1 MSTTTNRRK
10 IVILVLGTC
19 GLVLFAVLAALNAF
33 NMGIPNPTSTQGFF
47 VFTGLSIVAFLLFVA
62 VLLLLVRNVLKL
74 YADQRSRV
82 MGALLRTRMLWGAVL
97 VSLIPIVFMFLF
109 SYGLMN
115 RAVDR
120 WFSQPVTQMR
130 DDSNHMAVELAQY
143 TTANARAEADSI
155 ASGLPEVGAAAAISV
170 SPPVASAALHR
181 PRKAPHSSTRSP
193 EHPAERVVASET
205 ARERRDAIY
214 KVLRQHEITL
224 QNGFVVVYRE
234 GRVVAAF
241 HMPQRAGTTA
251 EVRTWLPDQA
261 GESGEDG
268 AGDGSSGDIATDPT
282 DAAILAAAQRN
293 DQPVFSLGPADFA
306 LAATTIKG
314 GNTVVVGLPMP
325 FGMASTMARLRKNA
339 DAYWVLYRERRQIRD
354 LYMLLLLMM
363 TSLALFASSWLAL
376 HLSKQVTKPVEA
388 LADAM
393 EAIASG
399 DYAHRV
405 GESATEELG
414 ELVRSFNHMAA
425 DLEGSRRAV
434 EESTVQLS
442 AANAALESR
451 RSELETMLET
461 IPNGV
466 ATLDVE
472 RRVVLA
478 NRALSEMMDPG
489 GQRPFFG
496 LAMEEVFP
504 ADVVEV
510 LDRLI
515 KRSHRMGSA
524 SSEIEISAPT
534 NHARDRFG
542 GTMNLL
548 ATVALLEMPGSSERM
563 RREHQGYVLVLENAT
578 ELLRAQKQSAWKE
591 VARRVAHEIKNPLT
605 PISLSAE
612 QIRRHIDRLA
622 NSLVD
627 PLEDG
632 AAESPSVGVIRRC
645 SEVITSSVESMR
657 GLVDQFAALAE
668 FPTARPKPADLN
680 TIVDNSLALFA
691 GRMQTIRIVRKMS
704 PDLPLVMAD
713 PEALKR
719 ALGNLI
725 DNAAEAMQHSL
736 LRELFVHTSLLE
748 NGMVE
753 LVIADTG
760 SGLTAEMRERLFLPY
775 FSTKQ
780 RGTGLGLA
788 IAAKIIQEH
797 QGTIRA
803 EKNEPAGAKFIVEL
817 RAASVPDSDPE
828 VSFDFVTAGSLVATA
843 EDGTGLIAEANMS
856 DDMISFDGGSTSRIS
871 EIHATSRV
879 GLDRSMLHDHLVST
893 GPNSTSPT
901 SRGVASPGPRG
912 RA

>member
-1 MSTTTNRRK
+1 MATDANRRK
-10 IVILVLGTC
+10 MWSIALGTC
-19 GLVLFAVLAALNAF
+19 LLVLLSTLTALQAF
-33 NMGIPNPTSTQGFF
+33 NLKFLNPATTEQTF
-47 VFTGLSIVAFLLFVA
+47 VFTGLSIVAFILFVT
-62 VLLLLVRNVLKL
+62 VLILLVRNVLKL

-82 MGALLRTRMLWGAVL
+82 MGTRLRTRMLLGAVL
-97 VSLIPIVFMFLF
+97 VSFLPIAFMSFF

-130 DDSNHMAVELAQY
+130 DDSNRMALDLARY

-155 ASGLPEVGAAAAISV
+155 ASSLPLR
-170 SPPVASAALHR
+170 PASAA
-181 PRKAPHSSTRSP
+181 PAPSPAKASARAASRNSSSR
-193 EHPAERVVASET
+193 AARGT
-205 ARERRDAIY
+205 ARNAVPTRQSRETIY
-214 KVLRQHEITL
+214 NVLRQHEITL
-224 QNGFVVVYRE
+224 QNGFAIVYRD
-234 GRVVAAF
+234 GHPFAAY
-241 HMPQRAGTTA
+241 HMPQRNGATA
-251 EVRTWLPDQA
+251 QLKTWLPEQSADE
-261 GESGEDG
+261 ESDSAASPAAEQHTQ
-268 AGDGSSGDIATDPT
+268 SDPT
-282 DAAILAAAQRN
+282 DAAILAAALRN
-293 DQPVFSLGPADFA
+293 DEPVFSLGSIDYA
-306 LAATTIKG
+306 LGTAVIQPG
-314 GNTVVVGLPMP
+314 ETVVVGLPMP
-325 FGMASTMARLRKNA
+325 FGMSATMARLRTAA
-339 DAYWVLYRERRQIRD
+339 DDYWTLFRSRHQIRN

-405 GESATEELG
+405 QESATEELG

-425 DLEGSRRAV
+425 DLEGSRHAV
-434 EESTVQLS
+434 EYSTVQLS
-442 AANAALESR
+442 AANAALEAR
-451 RSELETMLET
+451 RGELETMLET

-466 ATLDVE
+466 ATLDAD
-472 RRVVLA
+472 RRIVLT

-489 GQRPFFG
+489 GQSPFLG
-496 LAMEEVFP
+496 RVMEEVFP
-504 ADVVEV
+504 PEV
-510 LDRLI
+510 AEVIDRLI

-524 SSEIEISAPT
+524 SSEIEIAGT
-534 NHARDRFG
+534 AHERFG

-548 ATVALLEMPGSSERM
+548 ATVALLEMPVANDRL

-612 QIRRHIDRLA
+612 QIHRHIDRLA
-622 NSLVD
+622 HTL
-627 PLEDG
+627 
-632 AAESPSVGVIRRC
+632 AEHEITSPSTAVIRRC

-657 GLVDQFAALAE
+657 SLVDQFAALAE

-680 TIVDNSLALFA
+680 TIVENSLALFA
-691 GRMQTIRIVRKMS
+691 GRMTNIRVVKKMS
-704 PDLPLVMAD
+704 PNLPLVMAD

-725 DNAAEAMQHSL
+725 DNAAEAMQESL
-736 LRELFVHTSLLE
+736 LRELFVCTHLLE

-753 LVIADTG
+753 LTIADTG
-760 SGLTAEMRERLFLPY
+760 TGLTDEMRERLFLPY

-780 RGTGLGLA
+780 RGTGLGLS

-803 EKNEPAGAKFIVEL
+803 EKNEPAGTKFIVEL
-817 RAASVPDSDPE
+817 RAASSLDSDPE
-828 VSFDFVTAGSLVATA
+828 ALAVAAASSNGGTA
-843 EDGTGLIAEANMS
+843 
-856 DDMISFDGGSTSRIS
+856 
-871 EIHATSRV
+871 
-879 GLDRSMLHDHLVST
+879 
-893 GPNSTSPT
+893 
-901 SRGVASPGPRG
+901 
-912 RA
+912 

>member
-1 MSTTTNRRK
+1 MATPASRRK
-10 IVILVLGTC
+10 VWIVALGASL
-19 GLVLFAVLAALNAF
+19 LVLFVALATLNAF
-33 NMGIPNPTSTQGFF
+33 NTQLPAPATTQQIV
-47 VFTGLSIVAFLLFVA
+47 VFTGLSIVAFLLFVT
-62 VLLLLVRNVLKL
+62 VLILLVRNVLKL

-82 MGALLRTRMLWGAVL
+82 MGTRLRTRMLWGAVL
-97 VSLIPIVFMFLF
+97 VSLIPIASMYAF
-109 SYGLMN
+109 SYLLLN

-120 WFSQPVTQMR
+120 WFSQPVTEMR
-130 DDSNHMAVELAQY
+130 DDSNSMAHELAGY
-143 TTANARAEADSI
+143 TSANARAEADSI
-155 ASGLPEVGAAAAISV
+155 ASNLPDVTPPIPPAKASSPASISKQQPHR
-170 SPPVASAALHR
+170 SIHAPSHSSARTAAL
-181 PRKAPHSSTRSP
+181 S
-193 EHPAERVVASET
+193 AS
-205 ARERRDAIY
+205 RLRRDAIY
-214 KVLRQHEITL
+214 EVLRQHEITL
-224 QNGFVVVYRE
+224 QNGFAIVYHE
-234 GRVVAAF
+234 GRVVASF
-241 HMPQRAGTTA
+241 QMPQRAGATA
-251 EVRTWLPDQA
+251 QIKTWLPDQA
-261 GESGEDG
+261 VEEDSDD
-268 AGDGSSGDIATDPT
+268 AARKTPTDPN
-282 DAAILAAAQRN
+282 DAAILATAQRN
-293 DQPVFSLGPADFA
+293 DQPVFSIGTTDYALG
-306 LAATTIKG
+306 ATPLKQ

-325 FGMASTMARLRKNA
+325 FGMAATMINLRKNA
-339 DAYWVLYRERRQIRD
+339 DAYWVLYSERRQIRD

-363 TSLALFASSWLAL
+363 TSLALFASCWLAL

-405 GESATEELG
+405 KESATEELG

-434 EESTVQLS
+434 EHSTVQLS
-442 AANAALESR
+442 AANTALEAR
-451 RSELETMLET
+451 RGELETMLET

-466 ATLDVE
+466 ATLDAD
-472 RRVVLA
+472 RRIVLA

-489 GQRPFFG
+489 GQSPFYG
-496 LAMEEVFP
+496 RAMEEVFP
-504 ADVVEV
+504 PEVAEV

-524 SSEIEISAPT
+524 SSEIEFNGQPS
-534 NHARDRFG
+534 G
-542 GTMNLL
+542 SMNLL
-548 ATVALLEMPGSSERM
+548 ATVALLEMPAASERM

-612 QIRRHIDRLA
+612 QIHRHINRLA
-622 NSLVD
+622 NNLADHGSD
-627 PLEDG
+627 TQ
-632 AAESPSVGVIRRC
+632 AEPPSVAVIRRC

-657 GLVDQFAALAE
+657 SLVDQFAALAE

-680 TIVDNSLALFA
+680 TIVENSLALFA
-691 GRMQTIRIVRKMS
+691 GRMQTIKIVRKM
-704 PDLPLVMAD
+704 PPGLPLVMAD

-725 DNAAEAMQHSL
+725 DNAAEAMQQSL
-736 LRELFVHTSLLE
+736 FRELRICTNVLE

-753 LVIADTG
+753 LTIADTG
-760 SGLTAEMRERLFLPY
+760 SGLTDEMRERLFLPY

-817 RAASVPDSDPE
+817 RPASSPDSDPDISSVPSPFAATQNGNYPE
-828 VSFDFVTAGSLVATA
+828 PHAAETHTDGTSAFTVAEA
-843 EDGTGLIAEANMS
+843 EDDLASTIA
-856 DDMISFDGGSTSRIS
+856 
-871 EIHATSRV
+871 
-879 GLDRSMLHDHLVST
+879 
-893 GPNSTSPT
+893 
-901 SRGVASPGPRG
+901 RGAK
-912 RA
+912 

>member
-1 MSTTTNRRK
+1 MATTTNRRK
-10 IVILVLGTC
+10 IFILGLGSC
-19 GLVLFAVLAALNAF
+19 LLVLFAILAALNAF
-33 NMGIPNPTSTQGFF
+33 NMGIPNPATTQQFF
-47 VFTGLSIVAFLLFVA
+47 VFTGLSIVAFILFVA

-82 MGALLRTRMLWGAVL
+82 MGSRLRTRMLWGAVL
-97 VSLIPIVFMFLF
+97 VSLIPIVFMFIF

-120 WFSQPVTQMR
+120 WFSQPVTEMR
-130 DDSNHMAVELAQY
+130 DDTNHMALELSQY

-155 ASGLPEVGAAAAISV
+155 ASALPASPSVAPHAGAAG
-170 SPPVASAALHR
+170 ALAR
-181 PRKAPHSSTRSP
+181 GQGRKSPHSSARNTTHTPARS
-193 EHPAERVVASET
+193 ARAAS
-205 ARERRDAIY
+205 RENRDTIL
-214 KVLRQHEITL
+214 KVLSQHEITL
-224 QNGFVVVYRE
+224 QNGFAVVYRE

-241 HMPQRAGTTA
+241 HLPARVGTTA
-251 EVRTWLPDQA
+251 EVKTWLPEQ
-261 GESGEDG
+261 
-268 AGDGSSGDIATDPT
+268 AGDGGEDQIGNSARADTATDPT

-293 DQPVFSLGPADFA
+293 DQPVFSLGSADYA
-306 LAATTIKG
+306 LAAATIKQG
-314 GNTVVVGLPMP
+314 STVVVGLPMP
-325 FGMASTMARLRKNA
+325 FGMAATMSRLRKNA
-339 DAYWVLYRERRQIRD
+339 DAYWALYRERRQIRD
-354 LYMLLLLMM
+354 LYMLLLMMM

-393 EAIASG
+393 EAIAAG

-405 GESATEELG
+405 RESATEELG
-414 ELVRSFNHMAA
+414 ELVRSFNHMAG

-434 EESTVQLS
+434 EDSTVQLS
-442 AANAALESR
+442 AANAALEAR
-451 RSELETMLET
+451 RGELETMLET

-466 ATLDVE
+466 ATLDAD
-472 RRVVLA
+472 RRIVLA

-489 GQRPFFG
+489 GQRPFYG

-504 ADVVEV
+504 HEVAEV

-515 KRSHRMGSA
+515 RRSHRMGSA
-524 SSEIEISAPT
+524 SSEIEITAPSRT
-534 NHARDRFG
+534 PNDKFG

-548 ATVALLEMPGSSERM
+548 ATVALLEVPAANERM

-622 NSLVD
+622 KALAA
-627 PLEDG
+627 PAPEG
-632 AAESPSVGVIRRC
+632 AVESPSIAVIRRC

-657 GLVDQFAALAE
+657 GLVDQFASLAE

-680 TIVDNSLALFA
+680 TIIENSLALFA
-691 GRMQTIRIVRKMS
+691 GRMQNIRIVRKMS

-736 LRELFVHTSLLE
+736 LRELFVCTSLLE
-748 NGMVE
+748 NGMIE
-753 LVIADTG
+753 LTIADTG
-760 SGLTAEMRERLFLPY
+760 SGLTDEMRERLFLPY

-788 IAAKIIQEH
+788 IAAKIVQEH

-817 RAASVPDSDPE
+817 RPASALEGD
-828 VSFDFVTAGSLVATA
+828 A
-843 EDGTGLIAEANMS
+843 
-856 DDMISFDGGSTSRIS
+856 DGGSVVD
-871 EIHATSRV
+871 A
-879 GLDRSMLHDHLVST
+879 
-893 GPNSTSPT
+893 
-901 SRGVASPGPRG
+901 VAAMQNGNPPGPRLVETREPAPSITDAGNDLASTIARG
-912 RA
+912 RK

>member
-1 MSTTTNRRK
+1 MATPANRRK
-10 IVILVLGTC
+10 IWIAALGAS
-19 GLVLFAVLAALNAF
+19 LLALFVALAALNAF
-33 NMGIPNPTSTQGFF
+33 NTQLPAPATTQQIV

-62 VLLLLVRNVLKL
+62 VLILLVRNVLKL

-82 MGALLRTRMLWGAVL
+82 MGTRLRTRMLWGALL
-97 VSLIPIVFMFLF
+97 VSLVPIASMYAF
-109 SYGLMN
+109 SYLLLN

-120 WFSQPVTQMR
+120 WFSQPVTEIR
-130 DDSNHMAVELAQY
+130 DDSNNMALELAHY

-155 ASGLPEVGAAAAISV
+155 ASGLPEAP
-170 SPPVASAALHR
+170 PPVTSPAEASTTPPVPASKQQPHRPIRASAHGPAHIAALSAARQHR
-181 PRKAPHSSTRSP
+181 
-193 EHPAERVVASET
+193 E
-205 ARERRDAIY
+205 AIY
-214 KVLRQHEITL
+214 QVLRQHEITL
-224 QNGFVVVYRE
+224 QNGFAIVYHE
-234 GRVVAAF
+234 GRVVASF
-241 HMPQRAGTTA
+241 QMPQRAGATA
-251 EVRTWLPDQA
+251 QVRTWLPGQVAEEDSDASAKQA
-261 GESGEDG
+261 P
-268 AGDGSSGDIATDPT
+268 TDPT
-282 DAAILAAAQRN
+282 DAAILATAQRN
-293 DQPVFSLGPADFA
+293 DQPVFSLDTTDYA
-306 LAATTIKG
+306 LGATTVKQ

-325 FGMASTMARLRKNA
+325 FGMAATMARLQKRA
-339 DAYWVLYRERRQIRD
+339 EAYSTLYSERRQIRD

-363 TSLALFASSWLAL
+363 TSLALFASCWLAL

-405 GESATEELG
+405 QESATEELG

-434 EESTVQLS
+434 EDSTVQLS
-442 AANAALESR
+442 AANTALEAR
-451 RSELETMLET
+451 RGELETMLET

-466 ATLDVE
+466 ATLDAD
-472 RRVVLA
+472 RRIVLA

-489 GQRPFFG
+489 GQSPFYG
-496 LAMEEVFP
+496 RVMEEVFP
-504 ADVVEV
+504 AEVADV

-524 SSEIEISAPT
+524 SSEIEITAPV
-534 NHARDRFG
+534 HASNDRFG
-542 GTMNLL
+542 RTMNLL
-548 ATVALLEMPGSSERM
+548 ATVALLEIPAATERT

-622 NSLVD
+622 HAIAG
-627 PLEDG
+627 PEPHTP
-632 AAESPSVGVIRRC
+632 EPPSIAVIRRC
-645 SEVITSSVESMR
+645 SEVINSSVESMR
-657 GLVDQFAALAE
+657 SLVDQFAALAE

-680 TIVDNSLALFA
+680 TIVENSLALFA
-691 GRMQTIRIVRKMS
+691 GRMQTIRIVRKMA

-725 DNAAEAMQHSL
+725 DNAAEAMQQSL
-736 LRELFVHTSLLE
+736 FRELRICTNLLE

-753 LVIADTG
+753 LTIADTG
-760 SGLTAEMRERLFLPY
+760 SGLTDEMRERLFLPY

-803 EKNEPAGAKFIVEL
+803 EKNEPAGAKFLIEL
-817 RAASVPDSDPE
+817 RPASVLDSDPE
-828 VSFDFVTAGSLVATA
+828 TPSVGPFAATQNGNYPGSKTADPPTQQTPAPTAAEA
-843 EDGTGLIAEANMS
+843 EDDLAPTIAQ
-856 DDMISFDGGSTSRIS
+856 
-871 EIHATSRV
+871 
-879 GLDRSMLHDHLVST
+879 
-893 GPNSTSPT
+893 GPK
-901 SRGVASPGPRG
+901 
-912 RA
+912 